1 MNTRRRL
8 TVGATVAASLAAAAL
23 AVAIPRAALA
33 HGAMLI
39 PGSRTWLCYEDA
51 ITPQGSIVPN
61 NPACAAAVAQS
72 GTNSLYNWFAVL
84 RSDGAGRTRGF
95 IPDGKLCSAAATVYD
110 FSGFDLA
117 RSDWPVTHLTAGAS
131 MEFHYNK
138 WAAHPGWFYLYVTK
152 DGWNPNTP
160 LTWDELEET
169 AFSSADHLRRRS
181 APVMASIRRCR
192 AGPDTPLV
200 SSLRSTLRSKR
211 CLLMDRHHAHGAL
224 RANVGA
230 GYRLPWT

>member
-95 IPDGKLCSAAATVYD
+95 
-110 FSGFDLA
+110 SGADLA
-117 RSDWPVTHLTAGAS
+117 AVVD
-131 MEFHYNK
+131 M
-138 WAAHPGWFYLYVTK
+138 AA
-152 DGWNPNTP
+152 
-160 LTWDELEET
+160 ET
-169 AFSSADHLRRRS
+169 ALRETLKTGKMRAITEKDFVNALKSVKPTTEEWLATARNYAQYANQTGTYDAISAYLAQKHD
-181 APVMASIRRCR
+181 
-192 AGPDTPLV
+192 
-200 SSLRSTLRSKR
+200 
-211 CLLMDRHHAHGAL
+211 
-224 RANVGA
+224 
-230 GYRLPWT
+230 